1 MIQEQFTDI
10 IRLIKQSR
18 SNAISAVNTEM
29 INLYWNIGQYIHNRI
44 ETERSR
50 KSVQKELDDFFK
62 SFL

>member
-50 KSVQKELDDFFK
+50 K
-62 SFL
+62 